1 LSDGLCRH
9 SLATNVSQL
18 GEVAEIEA
26 QMFSFAKK
34 FNRRT
39 AVEFSTEPAI
49 LPNCC
54 YLLPLF
60 SVAFVVGWLSVG
72 KKHTLLQ
79 ALVCALALCGLQM
92 CVLVRWLV
100 RLHFRNRFC
109 NTSVR
114 FRQYLV
120 LLVLCFRVCIC
131 QNFCQVLKCF

>member
-1 LSDGLCRH
+1 MFESRGDNIAHNVSGLCDGG
-9 SLATNVSQL
+9 TI
-18 GEVAEIEA
+18 EAEILN
-26 QMFSFAKK
+26 FAKK

-39 AVEFSTEPAI
+39 TVELCSFAP
-49 LPNCC
+49 LLQNPC

-60 SVAFVVGWLSVG
+60 SVAFVVGRLSVG

-92 CVLVRWLV
+92 CVLVRWQI

-114 FRQYLV
+114 FRQFLV